1 MKKTIIILISL
12 LLSAAA
18 GASVPAGLPEPDG
31 TYMFVQRDTC
41 DLYLDI
47 YYPEDGSE
55 TMYNG
60 QKKPTIVFVFGGG
73 FITGS
78 RDQKYN
84 LPWYGE
90 LTRLGYT
97 VIAIDYRLGLKG
109 AKSVGIA
116 QVNLLDT
123 AIHMAV
129 EDLFSATA
137 FIIENAEALDV
148 DPDNIVLCGSSAGAI
163 TILQAEYELCN
174 RTAHAEILPDD
185 FRYAGLMSF
194 SGGILSRQGKLKF
207 SRETSPVLLLHGT
220 EDKLVNYKQIAFFN
234 LGFYGSDKIAERLAK
249 YGCSYCVMRYPGHGH
264 EIANIMGMTVEYQ
277 DAFIRKFVM
286 DGEEIV
292 IDATVTDPEIPA
304 GHNMSQSRKEL
315 YGD

>member
-1 MKKTIIILISL
+1 
-12 LLSAAA
+12 
-18 GASVPAGLPEPDG
+18 
-31 TYMFVQRDTC
+31 
-41 DLYLDI
+41 
-47 YYPEDGSE
+47 
-55 TMYNG
+55 
-60 QKKPTIVFVFGGG
+60 
-73 FITGS
+73 
-78 RDQKYN
+78 
-84 LPWYGE
+84 
-90 LTRLGYT
+90 
-97 VIAIDYRLGLKG
+97 
-109 AKSVGIA
+109 
-116 QVNLLDT
+116 
-123 AIHMAV
+123 
-129 EDLFSATA
+129 
-137 FIIENAEALDV
+137 
-148 DPDNIVLCGSSAGAI
+148 
-163 TILQAEYELCN
+163 
-174 RTAHAEILPDD
+174 
-185 FRYAGLMSF
+185 MSF

-234 LGFYGSDKIAERLAK
+234 MGFYGSDKIAERLAK